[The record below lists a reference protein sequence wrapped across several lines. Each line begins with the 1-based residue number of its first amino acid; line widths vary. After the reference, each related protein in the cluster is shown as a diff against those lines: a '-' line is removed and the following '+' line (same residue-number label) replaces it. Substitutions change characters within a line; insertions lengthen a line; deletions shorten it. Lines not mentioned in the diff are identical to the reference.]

1 MRIIHA
7 LAGISAILT
16 LGACASTGGNEAE
29 FASNPAFGSEND
41 CFFARAVSDWRAL
54 DNRNLLVFTGRRSP
68 YHVELSTPSRNL
80 RSQETIAFSDRNGR
94 ICPFGGDA
102 VIVGGPFPDR
112 LTISSI
118 RRLSEG
124 ELEDVY
130 LQFGVTRPEI
140 IETSE
145 DPIE

>member
-1 MRIIHA
+1 MRTLNIVSGLVATLA
-7 LAGISAILT
+7 LT
-16 LGACASTGGNEAE
+16 ACATQGQGGNQAT
-29 FASNPAFGSEND
+29 FGSDND

-68 YHVELSTPSRNL
+68 YHVELSSPSMRL
-80 RSQETIAFSDRNGR
+80 RSQETIAFSDRSGR

-102 VIVGGPFPDR
+102 VIVGGPFPER

-124 ELEDVY
+124 ELEEVY
-130 LQFGVTRPEI
+130 LQFGVRRPEI